1 LELLLSECDF
11 NAVFIDWNIP
21 LMSGIE
27 LVKKIKLIPRL
38 NGLKLIMI
46 TGKNEIDDIAQAL
59 DAGVDEFL
67 MKPFDAEMI
76 ELKLKLVG
84 LNVPEVN
91 DNK

>member
-1 LELLLSECDF
+1 
-11 NAVFIDWNIP
+11 
-21 LMSGIE
+21 MSGIE